1 MTSSLTNRCSFAA
14 LLTSGASALALSAPV
29 LASDAATPQTEASD
43 VIVVTATKTEL
54 TNFDYP
60 GLTSAIVFEDLEEER
75 PSDLTDLLQDIPGL
89 QVAGGPRRTGQ
100 TISLRGFGRE
110 SVTLLVDGARQ
121 NFDSAHDGV
130 LFLDPSLLGRVE
142 SVRGSAAALYGS
154 GASGGVIAFETLEAD
169 DVLREGQSLGARA
182 SVGYRSVNEETRG
195 SAAVF
200 GDAGAFEGIAAISLR
215 QSGDIAL
222 GSGGDLPADDEVF
235 SNLLAGEWDIN
246 DAVELEAGLAQLPQ
260 RGGGAQ

>member
-1 MTSSLTNRCSFAA
+1 MTNLSSPHRGLAA
-14 LLTSGASALALSAPV
+14 LLASGASVLALSAPAM
-29 LASDAATPQTEASD
+29 ASETEVPQTEASD

-60 GLTSAIVFEDLEEER
+60 GLTSAIVLEALEEER
-75 PSDLTDLLQDIPGL
+75 PSDLADLLQDVPGL

-169 DVLREGQSLGARA
+169 DVLRDGSEHGRPRVRGLSLG
-182 SVGYRSVNEETRG
+182 
-195 SAAVF
+195 
-200 GDAGAFEGIAAISLR
+200 
-215 QSGDIAL
+215 Q
-222 GSGGDLPADDEVF
+222 
-235 SNLLAGEWDIN
+235 
-246 DAVELEAGLAQLPQ
+246 
-260 RGGGAQ
+260 